1 MNISYDENRDQ
12 HRVLVSQP
20 KRSSMQ
26 LTMEDGMVIASLFV
40 DVVVVLFE
48 NSSPRQSTILV
59 YMNKKAR

>member
-40 DVVVVLFE
+40 DVVVLFE